1 MANLTP
7 ADGVEPQAQECRH
20 TVVADLRVMKDMPIV
35 ATAKF
40 CCNCGAQLGGIM
52 IKSDNNKMPS
62 NSNFLTSKV

>member
-7 ADGVEPQAQECRH
+7 ADGVAPQASECLH
-20 TVVADLRVMKDMPIV
+20 TVVAELRVMKDMPIV

-52 IKSDNNKMPS
+52 IKTDKRKLADDPAM
-62 NSNFLTSKV
+62 LIK